1 MNYKTIIAPI
11 VAAVFMGIEL
21 VIKHPISESVKVE
34 WTDIL
39 TAVVGTGV
47 TVWGIVKNHKV

>member
-21 VIKHPISESVKVE
+21 IIKHPISESVKVE